1 MREKLKFLLTHSSAA
16 ASEIQQQ
23 QMQQIIQQQQI
34 LVSFFYLNTGR
45 PYYKIP
51 SILMGK
57 RMCLNLQIKTLLI
70 IRYNFLISNGYPKM
84 RSAFNYINMFIS
96 NTNLPL
102 AIYYQEFQMRQL
114 CLLYINNSSN
124 NNKLYIF

>member
-34 LVSFFYLNTGR
+34 LVSFFICLQTLF
-45 PYYKIP
+45 YKIP

-70 IRYNFLISNGYPKM
+70 IRYNFLVPNGYLKI
-84 RSAFNYINMFIS
+84 RSFFNYNYVLS

-102 AIYYQEFQMRQL
+102 AIYYQ
-114 CLLYINNSSN
+114 
-124 NNKLYIF
+124 